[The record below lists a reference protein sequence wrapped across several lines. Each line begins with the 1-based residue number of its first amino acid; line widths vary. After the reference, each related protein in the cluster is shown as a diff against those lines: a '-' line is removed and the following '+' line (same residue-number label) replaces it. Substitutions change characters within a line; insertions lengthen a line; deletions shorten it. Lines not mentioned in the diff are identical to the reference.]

1 MFTPWFSTLLS
12 TEIVDDILNILMGMI
27 IGDDILKIPNIE
39 KSKDISLAFTRNQ
52 VILSICHC

>member
-12 TEIVDDILNILMGMI
+12 TEIVDDILNILMGMK

-39 KSKDISLAFTRNQ
+39 KPKDISLAFTRNQ
-52 VILSICHC
+52 VILSIWRC